1 MAKNNQKGSELNV
14 NRFPACLIIIDGMGI
29 SRNKIGNAYKDAGD
43 LFIKKI
49 VKRYPTAI
57 LKTDSQHVG
66 LPPNTVGS
74 SEVGHT
80 NLGAGRM
87 IEQDITLIN
96 REIKNKKFFEN
107 QILIAA
113 MKNARKNHSSLHLIG
128 LLSDGKVHSD
138 IHHLFALLDMAKK
151 TNVKKVF
158 IHAFMDGQDV
168 DRSSG
173 VDYIKQL
180 QRYIKRVGIGKIATM
195 AGRYY
200 AMDRGERWSRIS
212 GVHKAIAEGSDHHRK
227 DPVETLQSF
236 YKQRIFDQFIP
247 PTVFV
252 DNESEPIA
260 RVKKGDSIIFFNLR
274 SDRARALTKTF
285 VKPEALGI
293 KNHPRQ
299 LKNLFFVALTNFGED
314 LPVYTAYDS
323 SQIKDT
329 LPEILANSDHVRQL
343 YIAEAEKFPH
353 ITYFFHGLS
362 SRPLRNENK
371 IKIESKN
378 IASYDL
384 YPKMSAKE
392 VYKEVV
398 DSINN
403 DLYEFIGINFA
414 NPDMLGHTGKLKE
427 TVEGLKFIDK
437 EIEAIVKITL
447 EKDGLVF
454 LVSDHGNCDEMIDLK
469 TKMPLTKHTKNPVY
483 FSVVSNQKEI
493 RLKKTGRLSNVSPTI
508 LEILDI
514 KKPKGWSKSLVK

>member
-1 MAKNNQKGSELNV
+1 M
-14 NRFPACLIIIDGMGI
+14 
-29 SRNKIGNAYKDAGD
+29 
-43 LFIKKI
+43 
-49 VKRYPTAI
+49 
-57 LKTDSQHVG
+57 G

-80 NLGAGRM
+80 NLGAGRV
-87 IEQDITLIN
+87 IEQDITFIN
-96 REIKNKKFFEN
+96 KEIKNKKFFRN
-107 QILIAA
+107 PTLIAA
-113 MKNARKNHSSLHLIG
+113 MKNAKKGYSSLHLIG

-138 IHHLFALLDMAKK
+138 INHLFALLSMAKK
-151 TNVKKVF
+151 NKVNRVF
-158 IHAFMDGQDV
+158 VHVFMDGQDV

-173 VDYIKQL
+173 INYIKQL
-180 QRYIKRVGIGKIATM
+180 QKQIQKIGVGKIATM

-200 AMDRGERWSRIS
+200 AMDRVERWSRIS
-212 GVHKAIAEGSDHHRK
+212 GVHKAIAEGVDHHRK
-227 DPVETLQSF
+227 DPAETLNFF
-236 YKQRIFDQFIP
+236 YKQKIYDQFIP

-252 DNESEPIA
+252 DKEGKPITK
-260 RVKKGDSIIFFNLR
+260 VKKGDSIIFFNLR

-314 LPVYTAYDS
+314 LPVHTAYDS
-323 SQIKDT
+323 SQIQET

-384 YPKMSAKE
+384 YPKMSAE
-392 VYKEVV
+392 GVYKEVI
-398 DSINN
+398 DSVNN

-427 TVEGLKFIDK
+427 TVDGLKFIDK
-437 EIEAIVKITL
+437 KIETIIKKIL
-447 EKDGLVF
+447 KKNGVVF

-469 TKMPLTKHTKNPVY
+469 TKKLLTRHTKNPVY
-483 FSVVSNQKEI
+483 FSVISNQKEI
-493 RLKKTGRLSNVSPTI
+493 KLKKTGDLSNVAPTI
-508 LEILDI
+508 LKALNI
-514 KKPKGWSKSLVK
+514 KTPKGWTKNLIS